1 MFRRCFGFFWTLFS
15 VRDDEVNLGQDGH
28 SEESVETNGGWSME
42 RLLFRNS
49 NPELIE
55 LVSEEPINPEKI
67 KKYIEEHPEHIHD
80 IADKGKDNVLHR
92 ITQRI
97 EEHSPELSEKHK
109 ELLKSLLEK
118 GAKVESRDI
127 SGDTPLH
134 VAARLN
140 KYKTIQLFIERVG
153 NTKNTLL
160 GIKNNDGETC
170 LHVAVENASVEVC
183 AILHRYGDYLDE
195 TKRNGQDFTAED
207 IASKL
212 KYNDNTKA
220 MEKISE
226 IFHTD
231 RETYENEKLYL
242 KYLHHTPEGDAL
254 WSLRPIINIHAGDN
268 TVVAFESTVNINK
281 NIESDDVV
289 NVNREVQCDDTKKA

>member
-1 MFRRCFGFFWTLFS
+1 VNAAAHFFFFQKSLVEHHSNYCSLFTF
-15 VRDDEVNLGQDGH
+15 E
-28 SEESVETNGGWSME
+28 
-42 RLLFRNS
+42 
-49 NPELIE
+49 
-55 LVSEEPINPEKI
+55 
-67 KKYIEEHPEHIHD
+67 
-80 IADKGKDNVLHR
+80 GKDNVLHR